1 MTARH
6 EEPDTGR
13 HDEMNP
19 FSYGFADGG
28 DLRGNDKYAHLKV
41 KPEGPEDEARLAA
54 LEKMSGGEDL
64 WLDVRSVMLYL
75 QLGRTRVYDL
85 IRSGVI
91 PAVRI
96 GRNIRVNKRVLDSLL
111 EEWAVRD

>member
-1 MTARH
+1 
-6 EEPDTGR
+6 
-13 HDEMNP
+13 MNP
-19 FSYGFADGG
+19 FTYGYAEDD
-28 DLRGNDKYAHLKV
+28 DLRGRDRYAHLRV

-96 GRNIRVNKRVLDSLL
+96 GRNIRVNKRVLDALL

>member
-1 MTARH
+1 MS
-6 EEPDTGR
+6 
-13 HDEMNP
+13 P
-19 FSYGFADGG
+19 FIYGQESEG
-28 DLRGNDKYAHLKV
+28 DLRRNDKYAHLKV
-41 KPEGPEDEARLAA
+41 KPEGPADEARLAA
-54 LEKMSGGEDL
+54 LEKMGGGEDI

-85 IRSGVI
+85 IRGGVI

-111 EEWAVRD
+111 EEWAVRG